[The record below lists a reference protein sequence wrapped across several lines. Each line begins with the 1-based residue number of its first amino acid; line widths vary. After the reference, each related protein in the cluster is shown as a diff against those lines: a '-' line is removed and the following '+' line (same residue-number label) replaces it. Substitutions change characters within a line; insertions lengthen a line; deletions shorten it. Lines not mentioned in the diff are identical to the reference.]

1 MIRAVKQII
10 RGIPTTDGAGV
21 NLKRIL
27 GTPELNYLDP
37 FLLLDEFKSENPDD
51 YIRGF
56 PPHPHRGFETVTYL
70 LHGKFR
76 HRDSKGNEGLLM
88 PGSVQWMTAGRGIIH
103 SEMPETKDGLLWGFQ
118 LWVNLPSDLKMA
130 EPGYQDIPAERIPDV
145 RHDDVKV
152 RIIAGEFAGTTGPA
166 KTQFPIVYLDVHMSS
181 ASTFT
186 HSIPS
191 EMNSFC
197 YVYEGTVNSG
207 PEDDLQRGKEGEM
220 MVFGDGD
227 TVRIVADDSEAKLL
241 YLAANRLNEP
251 VARAGPFVMN
261 SEGELRKA
269 FTDYR
274 NGSFHE

>member
-1 MIRAVKQII
+1 MIRPVKQTIK
-10 RGIPTTDGAGV
+10 GILTTDGAGV

-27 GTPELNYLDP
+27 GTPELDHLDP

-51 YIRGF
+51 YIAGF

-130 EPGYQDIPAERIPDV
+130 EPDYQDIPGERIPEV

-152 RIIAGEFAGTTGPA
+152 RIIAGEFAGKRGVT
-166 KTQFPIVYLDVHMSS
+166 KTRFPIVYLDVHMSPG
-181 ASTFT
+181 STFT

-197 YVYEGTVNSG
+197 YVYEGTVNLG
-207 PEDDLQRGKEGEM
+207 PEDNLQRGKEGEM
-220 MVFGDGD
+220 MVFDDGD
-227 TVRIVADDSEAKLL
+227 EVKIVADDSEAKLL
-241 YLAANRLNEP
+241 FLAANRLNEP

-269 FTDYR
+269 FADYR
-274 NGSFHE
+274 NGSFDK